1 MKKTPWK
8 KILSSALTCF
18 VIALAVFLVFRGNYQ
33 EILEN
38 LSKAPL
44 WGTAVLFA
52 LAAAYQAAEA
62 GICMALVRARLP
74 GFSYRDAVGVTFL
87 GVFGNVATCAVGS
100 IPMQSYRLHQC
111 GLTIGHGI
119 GMMTMEYVFHKAS
132 IVLYATVMLIWQGGW
147 LREACPDLS
156 KYLVAGYGVCIVI
169 ITALVLVST
178 WGKMKAL
185 ALRLLWSLPETEA
198 WERRKS
204 AWAANLES
212 LYAESRNVL
221 KSRGICRRVLL
232 LNAMKLFCLYSA
244 VYFSLRFLGIPAL
257 PMGRVQLLA
266 ALMLMISSALPN
278 IAGVGPAEFTFLL
291 LFTPFMTAAQASSA
305 LILYRTA
312 TYFFPFLLS
321 IAVIAA
327 GGGVLRLPP
336 DTASPPHGERH

>member
-147 LREACPDLS
+147 VRRLYCDHYRAGAGKHVGENEGPGAAAAAVPAGNGSMGEAE
-156 KYLVAGYGVCIVI
+156 I
-169 ITALVLVST
+169 
-178 WGKMKAL
+178 
-185 ALRLLWSLPETEA
+185 R
-198 WERRKS
+198 
-204 AWAANLES
+204 
-212 LYAESRNVL
+212 
-221 KSRGICRRVLL
+221 
-232 LNAMKLFCLYSA
+232 
-244 VYFSLRFLGIPAL
+244 
-257 PMGRVQLLA
+257 MGR
-266 ALMLMISSALPN
+266 
-278 IAGVGPAEFTFLL
+278 
-291 LFTPFMTAAQASSA
+291 
-305 LILYRTA
+305 
-312 TYFFPFLLS
+312 
-321 IAVIAA
+321 
-327 GGGVLRLPP
+327 
-336 DTASPPHGERH
+336 